1 MISLSKHKKII
12 NKILIVVAIILVPLI
27 YIKIAPVKTL
37 VDILLIS
44 FIFAYGLKPISN
56 NMSEKFN
63 LKKRTSSIIIIV
75 SIVVITVMLLYL
87 MIPAIIKESSN
98 FGAMMDNI
106 ELYINDI
113 ARKLKIDDLPIFN
126 SLYMQINEKINIFL
140 GGFSNNFL
148 ENIISASENIISCA
162 IIPIVTYY
170 FLVDGELIY
179 NKILLIL
186 PTRKRI
192 VAKKILSNID
202 KILSRYIISQLFLSL
217 IIGVLTFIILM
228 LVGVKFALVLAILNG
243 VFNIIPYFGPIIGGV
258 PTVFVAL
265 IDSPSKAIWT
275 IIVMFILQQLEGNI
289 LSPKITGDSTNMH
302 PIIIIILL
310 LIGEMFGGLV
320 GMILAVPIGVI
331 IKVIYEDANYYL
343 F

>member
-12 NKILIVVAIILVPLI
+12 NKILIVVVIILVPLI

-56 NMSEKFN
+56 NVSEKFN

-75 SIVVITVMLLYL
+75 AIVVITVMLLYL

-106 ELYINDI
+106 ELYIKDI

-258 PTVFVAL
+258 PAVFVAL

>member
-1 MISLSKHKKII
+1 MINVSKHKKTI

-27 YIKIAPVKTL
+27 YIKITPIKTL
-37 VDILLIS
+37 VNILVIS

-56 NMSEKFN
+56 NISEKFN
-63 LKKRTSSIIIIV
+63 LQKRTSSIIII
-75 SIVVITVMLLYL
+75 IVILIVAVMLLYL

-98 FGAMMDNI
+98 FGSMMDNV
-106 ELYINDI
+106 ELYMSDMAI
-113 ARKLKIDDLPIFN
+113 KLKIDNLPIFN
-126 SLYMQINEKINIFL
+126 SLYMQINERINTFL

-148 ENIISASENIISCA
+148 ENLISASENIISCA

-170 FLVDGELIY
+170 FLVDGDLIY

-186 PTRKRI
+186 PTQKRI
-192 VAKKILSNID
+192 LAKKILSNID
-202 KILSRYIISQLFLSL
+202 KILSRYIISQLFLSA
-217 IIGVLTFIILM
+217 IISVLTFIILM
-228 LVGVKFALVLAILNG
+228 LIGVKFALVLAILNG
-243 VFNIIPYFGPIIGGV
+243 VCNIIPYFGPIIGGI

-265 IDSPSKAIWT
+265 IDSPSKAVWA
-275 IIVMFILQQLEGNI
+275 IIGMFVLQQLEGNI

-310 LIGEMFGGLV
+310 LIGEMCGGLV

>member
-37 VDILLIS
+37 VDILVIS

-56 NMSEKFN
+56 NISEKFN
-63 LKKRTSSIIIIV
+63 LKKRTSSIIIIIV
-75 SIVVITVMLLYL
+75 IVVVTVMLLYL

-186 PTRKRI
+186 PTQKRI

-202 KILSRYIISQLFLSL
+202 KILSRYIISQLFLSAYNRS
-217 IIGVLTFIILM
+217 I
-228 LVGVKFALVLAILNG
+228 
-243 VFNIIPYFGPIIGGV
+243 NI
-258 PTVFVAL
+258 
-265 IDSPSKAIWT
+265 
-275 IIVMFILQQLEGNI
+275 
-289 LSPKITGDSTNMH
+289 
-302 PIIIIILL
+302 
-310 LIGEMFGGLV
+310 
-320 GMILAVPIGVI
+320 
-331 IKVIYEDANYYL
+331 YYINVSRG
-343 F
+343 

>member
-12 NKILIVVAIILVPLI
+12 NKILIVVVIILVPLI

-56 NMSEKFN
+56 NVSEKFN

-75 SIVVITVMLLYL
+75 AIVVITVMLLYL

-106 ELYINDI
+106 ELYIKDI

-202 KILSRYIISQLFLSL
+202 KILSRYIISQLVLSL

-258 PTVFVAL
+258 PAVFVAL